1 MRPASQGDLICPF
14 RSLSLAMLVML
25 WRPKNWS
32 NKTPLLQVASSQ
44 NDNNVTIFR
53 NIDGDNLTA
62 RKIKEQLPSVQ
73 IHGREDG
80 LHVKHF
86 YLNVAPIVLVR
97 ITAVY
102 DMSFHRWEFIIQHAC
117 NLSRKKKKG
126 ARPDWTWLL
135 SVCTRRL
142 RSHIV
147 LPKRKKMAVA
157 RHPLKNWTQFSC
169 KYCLSFFHPIN
180 MTACHVSK
188 NHPLFKRIELC
199 NLLYFKAKL
208 QKVRDLLGRQNN
220 RLKCCKQQKKLT
232 LTPYRFWL

>member
-1 MRPASQGDLICPF
+1 MCPF

-102 DMSFHRWEFIIQHAC
+102 DMCFHRWEFIIQHAC
-117 NLSRKKKKG
+117 NLSRKKRVQDLIELGCWVFARDVSGAILFYPKGKKWPW
-126 ARPDWTWLL
+126 PDILWRTELNFLASTVYPFFIQSTWRLVMWAKTIHCL
-135 SVCTRRL
+135 KGLNCVIFSISRR
-142 RSHIV
+142 
-147 LPKRKKMAVA
+147 
-157 RHPLKNWTQFSC
+157 SC
-169 KYCLSFFHPIN
+169 KKSEI
-180 MTACHVSK
+180 S
-188 NHPLFKRIELC
+188 
-199 NLLYFKAKL
+199 
-208 QKVRDLLGRQNN
+208 
-220 RLKCCKQQKKLT
+220 
-232 LTPYRFWL
+232 

>member
-1 MRPASQGDLICPF
+1 MIWASTVGNSLFNTRTTCP
-14 RSLSLAMLVML
+14 
-25 WRPKNWS
+25 
-32 NKTPLLQVASSQ
+32 
-44 NDNNVTIFR
+44 
-53 NIDGDNLTA
+53 
-62 RKIKEQLPSVQ
+62 E
-73 IHGREDG
+73 
-80 LHVKHF
+80 
-86 YLNVAPIVLVR
+86 
-97 ITAVY
+97 
-102 DMSFHRWEFIIQHAC
+102 
-117 NLSRKKKKG
+117 KKKG

-220 RLKCCKQQKKLT
+220 RLKCCKQQKKTDTDSLPFLALNIWDHYVVQGWMEASRAIIKSKKIYYVKWFVARGWRRVCISFRQPKNHFKACSNQPSPNT
-232 LTPYRFWL
+232 YFRRVLHF